1 MNRGKV
7 KGKQLRE
14 EILPSRS
21 AMAQITKGDPIY
33 RSMNNYAKKTPAD
46 ASGLMNFKLARLF
59 GGR

>member
-1 MNRGKV
+1 MKPTKA

-14 EILPSRS
+14 EVLPSRS
-21 AMAQITKGDPIY
+21 AMTQITKGDPIY

-46 ASGLMNFKLARLF
+46 VSGVMNFKLMRMF

>member
-1 MNRGKV
+1 MKPAKP
-7 KGKQLRE
+7 KGKHSRE

-21 AMAQITKGDPIY
+21 AMTQITKGDPIY

-46 ASGLMNFKLARLF
+46 LSGVMNLKLMRMF